1 MDGKPMFDLSQLLE
15 YCNGEREFI
24 ENTLKRINDKFI
36 RVSVKIQFGAC
47 GPISCHL
54 PSLVY
59 YEYN

>member
-36 RVSVKIQFGAC
+36 RVSI
-47 GPISCHL
+47 
-54 PSLVY
+54 LV
-59 YEYN
+59 ELIITI